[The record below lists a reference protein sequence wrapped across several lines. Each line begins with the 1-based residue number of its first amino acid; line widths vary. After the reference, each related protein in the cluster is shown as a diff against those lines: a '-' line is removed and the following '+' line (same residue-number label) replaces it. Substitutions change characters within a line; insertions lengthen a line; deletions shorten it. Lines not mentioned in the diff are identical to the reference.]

1 METIT
6 NPFNVSEVLKIID
19 ENKKPIDWWKDFLL
33 TNEPI
38 IENEFYILFENG
50 LLVKK
55 GRSKFKTSDYLMN
68 KKFKNFKSHYEEVQ
82 ISGKP

>member
-1 METIT
+1 METVT
-6 NPFNVSEVLKIID
+6 NPFNVHEVLKIID
-19 ENKKPIDWWKDFLL
+19 ENKKPIEWWKDFLL

-55 GRSKFKTSDYLMN
+55 GRSKFKTSDYLMS

-82 ISGKP
+82 ISGEP